1 MPKTPEL
8 IEKEVYLI
16 LISGGLKGQ
25 DFINLYAQVPLGCQ
39 TTLCMEENRRKCG
52 YRNAK
57 EAELVS

>member
-8 IEKEVYLI
+8 IEKKVYLI

-39 TTLCMEENRRKCG
+39 

>member
-16 LISGGLKGQ
+16 LTSGGLKGQ
-25 DFINLYAQVPLGCQ
+25 DFINSYAQVRLGCQ
-39 TTLCMEENRRKCG
+39 TTLCMEEKQKG
-52 YRNAK
+52 MAK